1 MPKLGLGEANHTI
14 GPVVAAAGP
23 VVAAAGPVVAAATQP
38 WN

>member
-23 VVAAAGPVVAAATQP
+23 VVAAATQP